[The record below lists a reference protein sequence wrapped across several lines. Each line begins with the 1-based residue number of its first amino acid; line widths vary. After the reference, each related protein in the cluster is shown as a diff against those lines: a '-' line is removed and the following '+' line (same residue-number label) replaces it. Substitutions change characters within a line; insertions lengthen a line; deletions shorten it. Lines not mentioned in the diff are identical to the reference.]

1 MIAKG
6 AGNAIMPYIIASV
19 SHSPAGWPTV
29 EESLDIDTVDRGFNL
44 ATKALETI
52 DSSRNRMAERNAE
65 SETLKSTTNLVD
77 KLPSSFALGSLL
89 NDLQNVLLQSFLL
102 KSRFLEPSGGMRDSS
117 GKVNVQPTFGKN
129 KVNNKGVAM
138 PLRVWMIIVKVFTMS
153 NDSEPDFGR
162 ESVEV

>member
-1 MIAKG
+1 
-6 AGNAIMPYIIASV
+6 MPYIIASV

-89 NDLQNVLLQSFLL
+89 NDLQNVLL
-102 KSRFLEPSGGMRDSS
+102 
-117 GKVNVQPTFGKN
+117 
-129 KVNNKGVAM
+129 
-138 PLRVWMIIVKVFTMS
+138 
-153 NDSEPDFGR
+153 
-162 ESVEV
+162 